1 VISIKISNL
10 VVKDKILFTEVKDK
24 IWLIKDH
31 ELNCKQK
38 IKKLLALALISRKEN
53 TPLSKKH

>member
-1 VISIKISNL
+1 VI
-10 VVKDKILFTEVKDK
+10 KDKILFTEVKDK

-38 IKKLLALALISRKEN
+38 IKNLLALALISRKEN